1 MEKDTRVYELA
12 YLFVPSI
19 TEEKIAGKFGDLK
32 ALLEKEGATFIA
44 EEMPKM
50 MELAYEMSRTID
62 NKKTWFASAYFG
74 WVKFDLEPAHLATIE
89 EVLKRD
95 EEVIRYMVLK
105 TVRENTIAQK
115 RTMSRPAR
123 VRETASAEEG
133 EATPPANPEEIDKQ
147 IDALVTE

>member
-1 MEKDTRVYELA
+1 M
-12 YLFVPSI
+12 
-19 TEEKIAGKFGDLK
+19 
-32 ALLEKEGATFIA
+32 
-44 EEMPKM
+44 
-50 MELAYEMSRTID
+50 
-62 NKKTWFASAYFG
+62 
-74 WVKFDLEPAHLATIE
+74 KFDLEPAHLATIE

-115 RTMSRPAR
+115 RSMSRPAR

-133 EATPPANPEEIDKQ
+133 EVTPPANPEEIDKQ